1 MSPHPNRLARYLKA
15 RRAQVEPEQVGFPAD
30 PGRRL
35 RGLKRTEVAELAGIS
50 PEYYTR
56 LEQGLGHRPSEQV
69 LAGLTRALK
78 LDADAAAYFY
88 RLALP
93 EPSVYRQPAAPTVT
107 EPVLQIIEQW
117 SDVPVYV
124 YDRNQD
130 VIMANDLA
138 LALFP
143 KIVPGSNAVQIAFS
157 MALELRETP
166 QWKALAR
173 TVVAALRF
181 HGDPAD
187 PRLQEIVGE
196 LSVHEP
202 IFRTIWADYEA
213 VPLTSG
219 TVPAYVEGF
228 GVVDFPWQ
236 NLRSSGG
243 LFIGVWP
250 APPGTIAF
258 TVLEHL
264 RVKLRAPIDGPQR
277 TFDEDNLASTGSVH
291 NGGLSLQHRESIRL
305 VTNPDQSVDPAL

>member
-1 MSPHPNRLARYLKA
+1 MSPHSHRLALYLKA
-15 RRAQVEPEQVGFPAD
+15 RRSQVQPEQVGFPAD

-35 RGLKRTEVAELAGIS
+35 RGLKRDEVAELAGIS

-56 LEQGLGHRPSEQV
+56 LEQGRGHQPSEQV
-69 LAGLTRALK
+69 LVGLTRALR
-78 LDADAAAYFY
+78 LDPDAAAYFY
-88 RLALP
+88 RLAMP
-93 EPSVYRQPAAPTVT
+93 EPPLYRQSTAPTISA
-107 EPVLQIIEQW
+107 PVLQIIEEW

-138 LALFP
+138 QALFP
-143 KIVPGSNAVQIAFS
+143 KIVPGSNAVQIAFNMS
-157 MALELRETP
+157 LELRETP
-166 QWKALAR
+166 QWKAMAR

-181 HGDPAD
+181 HGDPSD
-187 PRLQEIVGE
+187 PRLREIVGK

-202 IFRTIWADYEA
+202 LFRTIWADYDA

-236 NLRSSGG
+236 NLRALGG

-250 APPGTIAF
+250 APPGTIAA
-258 TVLEHL
+258 TVLDHL
-264 RVKLRAPIDGPQR
+264 RVRLRASIDELP
-277 TFDEDNLASTGSVH
+277 TASDDVLASTGGVH

-305 VTNPDQSVDPAL
+305 